1 MVEMRG
7 VEPLSENALTG
18 TSPSAGGHL
27 HSLAPAQADM
37 LKGLVASLCM
47 VRSKLC
53 ALMFT
58 TNRRPVPRPW
68 SSEAERSL
76 IKQRE
81 EQCYCCSLIY
91 KVPILKMV
99 GASARYSCLH
109 IPVETGTSPFQFV
122 LRLVVVVIAAARPVT
137 LYRSKLPRT

>member
-1 MVEMRG
+1 MLIDANTPSTGLRELIKKSSHDALLLDKGSSKDFLVEMRG

-58 TNRRPVPRPW
+58 TSRRSVPGRGPP
-68 SSEAERSL
+68 R
-76 IKQRE
+76 QN
-81 EQCYCCSLIY
+81 
-91 KVPILKMV
+91 
-99 GASARYSCLH
+99 AR
-109 IPVETGTSPFQFV
+109 
-122 LRLVVVVIAAARPVT
+122 
-137 LYRSKLPRT
+137 

>member
-1 MVEMRG
+1 MKLDDPKGIYLVKKAKSNDLAFLVEMRG

-58 TNRRPVPRPW
+58 TNRRPVPGRGPP
-68 SSEAERSL
+68 R
-76 IKQRE
+76 QN
-81 EQCYCCSLIY
+81 
-91 KVPILKMV
+91 
-99 GASARYSCLH
+99 AR
-109 IPVETGTSPFQFV
+109 
-122 LRLVVVVIAAARPVT
+122 
-137 LYRSKLPRT
+137 